1 MTQKKLSRP
10 LFAISGVILGVI
22 NGLLGSGGGMIAV
35 PLLKKM
41 GLDQRTAQANAV
53 AVILPVSIVSI
64 VFYAI
69 SGNLPLY
76 DTLPFALGGVLGTFL
91 GTFLL
96 QKMSNKWL
104 NIIFSALMIYAGVRL
119 LLK

>member
-1 MTQKKLSRP
+1 MPEKKLSRP
-10 LFAISGVILGVI
+10 LFAISGILLGII
-22 NGLLGSGGGMIAV
+22 NGLLGSGGGMVAV

-53 AVILPVSIVSI
+53 AVILPVSVVSI
-64 VFYAI
+64 VFYAF
-69 SGNLPLY
+69 SGNLPVS
-76 DTLPFALGGVLGTFL
+76 DTLPFALGGVAGTFL

-96 QKMSNKWL
+96 QKISNKWL
-104 NIIFSALMIYAGVRL
+104 NIVFSALMVYAGVRL